1 MSCIYDM
8 YVLLWRLGWNWIIT
22 YMYVTHAIHW
32 AHTLFIFGFQ
42 FEQLTMPILD
52 EFEEAETCIEVCSSF
67 LFRICNTK
75 KILPHIVLKAV
86 TVSKSG
92 VNRVI
97 LFVFQCSA
105 RTLQNISEVFY
116 YAQKAVLHPTAPIF
130 EQHEGRVKTTT
141 SSNQCLTYTMGASL
155 FNPILSLHGFNQCI
169 WLWLFRAF
177 DCSWQTNVE
186 TL

>member
-1 MSCIYDM
+1 
-8 YVLLWRLGWNWIIT
+8 
-22 YMYVTHAIHW
+22 
-32 AHTLFIFGFQ
+32 
-42 FEQLTMPILD
+42 MPILD

-75 KILPHIVLKAV
+75 KILPPIVLKAV

-92 VNRVI
+92 VNRVM

-141 SSNQCLTYTMGASL
+141 SSNQRLTCAMGATL
-155 FNPILSLHGFNQCI
+155 LHHVLSFHGFSRCI
-169 WLWLFRAF
+169 LL
-177 DCSWQTNVE
+177 
-186 TL
+186 